1 MSSAKKLSEL
11 TEDEVDAF
19 ELLTDP
25 DADNVALLKA
35 EFDGIETACMV
46 LVDEDNK
53 DGQQIY
59 PMAIILNEALYKK
72 LTQIS

>member
-1 MSSAKKLSEL
+1 MTKQKKLNEL
-11 TEDEVDAF
+11 TQDELDAF

-25 DADNVALLKA
+25 DSDNVALLKA
-35 EFDGIETACMV
+35 EFDGIQTACMV

-59 PMAIILNEALYKK
+59 PMAIILNEELYKK
-72 LTQIS
+72 LSQLG